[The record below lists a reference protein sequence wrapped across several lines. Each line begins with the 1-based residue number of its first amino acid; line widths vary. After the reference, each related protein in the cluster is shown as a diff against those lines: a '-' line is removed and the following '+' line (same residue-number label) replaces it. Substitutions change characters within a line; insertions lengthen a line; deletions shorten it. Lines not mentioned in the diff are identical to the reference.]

1 MYKKSKKK
9 GMLQKVFEQM
19 VEDCVS
25 YVSESN
31 NQAKIH
37 TTIIGPTMTYLFQQ
51 FYPYLIAF
59 MIFVLNF
66 VLTIILLILCM
77 SINISFY
84 FIKLLL

>member
-1 MYKKSKKK
+1 MYKRSKKK

-25 YVSESN
+25 YVSEST

-59 MIFVLNF
+59 ICIFVLNF
-66 VLTIILLILCM
+66 VLTIILLIFVLRL
-77 SINISFY
+77 N
-84 FIKLLL
+84 